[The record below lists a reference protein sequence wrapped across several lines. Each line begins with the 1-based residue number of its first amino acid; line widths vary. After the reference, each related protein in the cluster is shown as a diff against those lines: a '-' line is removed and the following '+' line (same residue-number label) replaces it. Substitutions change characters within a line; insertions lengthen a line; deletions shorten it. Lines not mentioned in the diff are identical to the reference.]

1 MRDEAISVER
11 VTKTF
16 PTPGLVRGLFI
27 RGSGVHGTEAL
38 SGVSFSVRR
47 GEAVGLIGPNGAGKT
62 TLLQILAS
70 LLLPTTGEVR
80 VCGHDAGRAPARVK
94 ALTAYCASVA
104 RSFYP
109 RLTGAENLEFFAL
122 LNDLPPRVARD
133 RIREVLSFVGLERDG
148 EMTFQCYSDG
158 KKQRLSL
165 ARALLREAP
174 VLLLD
179 EPTKALDPQKQSQ
192 VRQFIRRTLVD
203 ELGRTVLLVTHSLA
217 EAQATCDRVV
227 LLREGRVAR
236 VGTPDEIMTADMGPD
251 DLAAAS

>member
-1 MRDEAISVER
+1 MA
-11 VTKTF
+11 
-16 PTPGLVRGLFI
+16 
-27 RGSGVHGTEAL
+27 
-38 SGVSFSVRR
+38 
-47 GEAVGLIGPNGAGKT
+47 
-62 TLLQILAS
+62 Q
-70 LLLPTTGEVR
+70 
-80 VCGHDAGRAPARVK
+80 
-94 ALTAYCASVA
+94 
-104 RSFYP
+104 SFYP

-148 EMTFQCYSDG
+148 QMTFQCYSDG

-203 ELGRTVLLVTHSLA
+203 ELGRTVLLVTHSVA

-236 VGTPDEIMTADMGPD
+236 VGHSGRDHDRRHGTRRSGRRLVRGPAALFV
-251 DLAAAS
+251 LASAERP

>member
-1 MRDEAISVER
+1 MRDEAISVDR

-16 PTPGLVRGLFI
+16 PTQGIVRGFFN
-27 RGSGVHGTEAL
+27 RGSGASGMEAL
-38 SGVSFSVRR
+38 RGVSISVRR
-47 GEAVGLIGPNGAGKT
+47 GEAVGLLGPNGAGKT
-62 TLLQILAS
+62 TLLEILAS
-70 LLLPTTGEVR
+70 LLLPTSGEVR
-80 VCGHDAGRAPARVK
+80 VCGHDAGREPARVK
-94 ALTAYCASVA
+94 ELTAYSASVA
-104 RSFYP
+104 QSFYP
-109 RLTGAENLEFFAL
+109 RLSGAQNLEFFAL
-122 LNDLPPRVARD
+122 LNDLPPRIVRD
-133 RIREVLSFVGLERDG
+133 RIREVLSLVGLERARHT
-148 EMTFQCYSDG
+148 TFQCYSDG
-158 KKQRLSL
+158 MKQRLAL

-227 LLREGRVAR
+227 LLREGTVAR
-236 VGTPDEIMTADMGPD
+236 VGAPAEISPADMGPD